1 MEFTITI
8 SLRIEDIITTPFLQK
23 YRIDFHK
30 MYLYYIHMI
39 FKEYRMEELLSK
51 LEQIPNSYRSFVM
64 GVMAYA
70 RKKPERVD
78 VLLDYINNNDE
89 LTCSDI
95 VKYVSLQPD
104 FYEDNV
110 ASFATKV
117 G

>member
-1 MEFTITI
+1 
-8 SLRIEDIITTPFLQK
+8 
-23 YRIDFHK
+23 
-30 MYLYYIHMI
+30 
-39 FKEYRMEELLSK
+39 MEELLSK